1 MKKLIAALLAA
12 AVLFSFAACRKT
24 EDNTESTEP
33 YTLLFEEES
42 EAQSAAVTTS
52 EKSETTAETTT
63 KSVTEKTTAEHTTKA
78 PATVPVTEKKTERT
92 AATTAKKSD
101 SVMFSIDCTEILGN
115 MENLKTGKEYFVPKN
130 GVIFSGKEIDIKDGD
145 TVFDV
150 LKRVC
155 NDNNIQLEYSYSG
168 GFGTYYIEG
177 INQLYEKDCG
187 RFSGWLYSV
196 NGETP
201 SVGCS
206 SYKLKNGDSVKVFF
220 TCDLDGEF

>member
-1 MKKLIAALLAA
+1 MKKLIAVLLAA
-12 AVLFSFAACRKT
+12 AVMFSFAACRRS
-24 EDNTESTEP
+24 EDNTESTEEH
-33 YTLLFEEES
+33 TLLFEEES

-52 EKSETTAETTT
+52 ETAEITAKITT
-63 KSVTEKTTAEHTTKA
+63 KSVTEKTTAEHTTKT
-78 PATVPVTEKKTERT
+78 PMTVPVTEKKTELP

-101 SVMFSIDCTEILGN
+101 SVMFSIDCSEIIGN
-115 MENLKTGKEYFVPKN
+115 MESLKTGKEYFVPKN
-130 GVIFSGKEIDIKDGD
+130 GVIFSEKKIDIKDGD

-155 NDNNIQLEYSYSG
+155 KDNNIQLEYSYSG
-168 GFGTYYIEG
+168 VFGTYYIEG

-220 TCDLDGEF
+220 TCDLYGEF